1 MQLGEDTTTMS
12 MTLNPVNEAAF
23 QKAVQSL
30 ETLNRA
36 AVFHPT
42 GTGKSCI
49 AWKVVEAHPQTTFFW
64 LVAGAQRLA
73 LRQAELTR
81 YNGGTLPG
89 NVRFCDCEKLAAA
102 TPEQWVRLGEQKP
115 GCIVLDCYHEL
126 SAVCWAQSVQKLLR
140 MCPQA
145 KVLGLGVPNGAPV
158 CAAAQE
164 LFADCIVS
172 HMTVAEAMAAGTMPV
187 PSAYAALLWPQEEEL
202 ATLRARIKNL
212 CMPKGDTS
220 LRVQYEELS
229 WSLRQVENLTV
240 LLPRLLSDTSGH
252 YLVLFES
259 AAYQEKL
266 GAELEQLL
274 RTVDSAVRF
283 YAADHACF
291 ADSAAVETFLSDTA
305 PGPKVLLCVNAPGVQ
320 QPLEGL
326 AGVIL
331 VRQSSLMST
340 FKQMLCRA
348 LVAAGSRSV
357 PVFDLVAQFEGLGNG
372 RTLQRDC
379 TEAMTR
385 AGSKTPGFRQE
396 RPMQQTYRLYGKL
409 RREMEARWE
418 VLCQAAADAAAK
430 EGTLE
435 LPRSYTIHS
444 GVPVGKWLELQ
455 RQVQAGQRPGRL
467 TVEQA
472 AKLEKLGIRWN
483 HRLEAAW
490 EKGFAS
496 AQKYRTEHGDL
507 LVPVRYRD
515 KNDFAL
521 GEWIV
526 YNRQRYLGGNLT
538 QNRIERL
545 EAIGMVWSTS
555 NDLWEQNYAA
565 ATQYYLEH
573 GDLEVPIKYETPSGF
588 GLGVWLGAQRAAHKA
603 GELPQEQVER
613 LDALGMDWTNR
624 NDRKWMSLYDVA
636 AAYYHE
642 HGNLN
647 VPSEY
652 VTPDGVLLG
661 KWVARQRYAYLNPDR
676 SSARVTPER
685 KALLDKLGM
694 VWEKYDP
701 WQERYDLA
709 LAYKTEHGDLEIP
722 SVYKTA
728 DGVWLGSWVSR
739 QRQALNSGSSALSSE
754 RRKLLRTL
762 FKGERRPSDP
772 AADHGTVREANWERN
787 FRSAARYAR
796 KYKHLLVPASYVDS
810 DGVRLGVWISNLRA
824 ARKNRP
830 DSYQVTPAHIKK
842 LNSIGMVWD
851 ARDAKWGTAYQQAKA
866 YYKAHGNLHA
876 AANYKSDE
884 TGFCLGDWLRRM
896 REWDTTHDPKLT
908 PERRAM
914 LDKIGMEWSE

>member
-1 MQLGEDTTTMS
+1 MSNMQLGEDTTTMS

-274 RTVDSAVRF
+274 RTVDPAVRF

-409 RREMEARWE
+409 RREIPGITLRTTLIAGFPGETEEQFEDLCNFVKEVRFDRLGCFAYSAEENTVAAKMDGQIDQETKDRRAELVMQIQTGIMAQKQAEKVGQTVR
-418 VLCQAAADAAAK
+418 VLCDGIDEESGLYLCRTTGDAP
-430 EGTLE
+430 EVDGNVCVSSEEPLY
-435 LPRSYTIHS
+435 P
-444 GVPVGKWLELQ
+444 
-455 RQVQAGQRPGRL
+455 GQFYDVL
-467 TVEQA
+467 VED
-472 AKLEKLGIRWN
+472 
-483 HRLEAAW
+483 
-490 EKGFAS
+490 S
-496 AQKYRTEHGDL
+496 D
-507 LVPVRYRD
+507 
-515 KNDFAL
+515 
-521 GEWIV
+521 
-526 YNRQRYLGGNLT
+526 
-538 QNRIERL
+538 
-545 EAIGMVWSTS
+545 
-555 NDLWEQNYAA
+555 
-565 ATQYYLEH
+565 
-573 GDLEVPIKYETPSGF
+573 
-588 GLGVWLGAQRAAHKA
+588 
-603 GELPQEQVER
+603 
-613 LDALGMDWTNR
+613 
-624 NDRKWMSLYDVA
+624 LYDL
-636 AAYYHE
+636 Y
-642 HGNLN
+642 
-647 VPSEY
+647 
-652 VTPDGVLLG
+652 
-661 KWVARQRYAYLNPDR
+661 
-676 SSARVTPER
+676 
-685 KALLDKLGM
+685 
-694 VWEKYDP
+694 
-701 WQERYDLA
+701 
-709 LAYKTEHGDLEIP
+709 
-722 SVYKTA
+722 
-728 DGVWLGSWVSR
+728 
-739 QRQALNSGSSALSSE
+739 
-754 RRKLLRTL
+754 
-762 FKGERRPSDP
+762 
-772 AADHGTVREANWERN
+772 GTV
-787 FRSAARYAR
+787 
-796 KYKHLLVPASYVDS
+796 
-810 DGVRLGVWISNLRA
+810 
-824 ARKNRP
+824 
-830 DSYQVTPAHIKK
+830 
-842 LNSIGMVWD
+842 
-851 ARDAKWGTAYQQAKA
+851 AK
-866 YYKAHGNLHA
+866 
-876 AANYKSDE
+876 
-884 TGFCLGDWLRRM
+884 
-896 REWDTTHDPKLT
+896 
-908 PERRAM
+908 
-914 LDKIGMEWSE
+914 